1 MLLKQE
7 TKTESSKI
15 MLHFDHSYQKSI
27 THLSAMQINLM
38 PMYNL
43 LEYSDNYSVTSGRLW
58 NYYRDEVNDDSNED
72 NAADIK
78 ISNKKT
84 LTGKYFEYKAKSIGS
99 MPNNNNNI
107 LDAEVVVP
115 LKHFSNVWRSLDLP
129 SINCKIEL
137 NLSWSKECIMSEI

>member
-1 MLLKQE
+1 
-7 TKTESSKI
+7 
-15 MLHFDHSYQKSI
+15 
-27 THLSAMQINLM
+27 M